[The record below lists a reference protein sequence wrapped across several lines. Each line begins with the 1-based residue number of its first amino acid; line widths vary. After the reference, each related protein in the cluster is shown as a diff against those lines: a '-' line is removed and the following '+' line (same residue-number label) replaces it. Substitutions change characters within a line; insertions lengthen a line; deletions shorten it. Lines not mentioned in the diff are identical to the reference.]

1 MIVIAFRQGISSQ
14 VLQAPVVQQE
24 ETTGLS
30 PEKCGFPVCLTA
42 KQTGRESHLEHKIKS
57 IKNSGVA

>member
-30 PEKCGFPVCLTA
+30 PEKCGF
-42 KQTGRESHLEHKIKS
+42 ESHLEHKIKS